1 MFDVWRF
8 DDFFF
13 LSLISDVGDI
23 APFSYFSQPVNYVG
37 NKVQYEPVTQLPIQ
51 QQLKVEPKIV
61 PVEVDDYTPIPD
73 EITPNNIPGELQTQ
87 DEVYYPEDDTS
98 DSEFYY
104 YDDLGEVSVTPTTDN
119 PPKSLPTQ
127 NSEEPVSYYYKDLP
141 DSYSNHGESV
151 AKPYLSYPSYPPLA
165 PAPPQSPY
173 GSKVPN
179 GNLPPRGVTPSHI
192 TAPQQYTDTQY
203 FQEVPASVP
212 TQYKRDSGPIL
223 SYKSAY
229 TSQDLDAPSNPQQPQ
244 INEPQT
250 LLGPDGSVFYLEDV
264 SEDTPS
270 AEPREVFDNQATPS
284 PVYYKYPSS
293 DTALEYPRQETLSG
307 ADYAPSAP
315 NVVPPVPTPEP
326 VVYYREV
333 PPQVTP
339 NEKPSS
345 PKVVTPKMMQNSRLP
360 LQTQILE
367 EFSGEPS
374 YEDDITS
381 ESKTTVSFNTPNMNF
396 EIPSEF
402 RTFLNTPPR
411 WINLDNW

>member
-1 MFDVWRF
+1 MV
-8 DDFFF
+8 FF
-13 LSLISDVGDI
+13 LKKCFLSFSDVGDI

-37 NKVQYEPVTQLPIQ
+37 NKVQYEPVTSLP

-61 PVEVDDYTPIPD
+61 PVEVDNTPIPV
-73 EITPNNIPGELQTQ
+73 EITPNNIPGELQTS

-104 YDDLGEVSVTPTTDN
+104 YDDLGEVSVTATTDD
-119 PPKSLPTQ
+119 PATPLPAQ

-151 AKPYLSYPSYPPLA
+151 ANSYLSYPSYPPLA
-165 PAPPQSPY
+165 PAPPKSPY

-179 GNLPPRGVTPSHI
+179 ANLPPRGITPSHV
-192 TAPQQYTDTQY
+192 TTPQQQYTDNQY
-203 FQEVPASVP
+203 FQEVPASAP

-223 SYKSAY
+223 TYKSAY
-229 TSQDLDAPSNPQQPQ
+229 TSQDLDDPTQPQQPP

-264 SEDTPS
+264 SEDNAPA
-270 AEPREVFDNQATPS
+270 AEPREVFDNPATPS
-284 PVYYKYPSS
+284 PVYYKYSSS

-307 ADYAPSAP
+307 ADNAPSAP

-339 NEKPSS
+339 NETPSS
-345 PKVVTPKMMQNSRLP
+345 PKVVNPIVTQNSRLP
-360 LQTQILE
+360 LQTQTLE

-374 YEDDITS
+374 YEDDLTS
-381 ESKTTVSFNTPNMNF
+381 ESKTTVSFNTPDMRF